1 MINAANTFKNY
12 AVTTFVYLLWTYFC
26 INAHFSYC
34 AININILAKI
44 AYICTA
50 IPNMIICTV
59 FWKAFHL
66 EYIVHLKVKSP
77 WNNIFSFYKCTV
89 YLKTQV
95 LHVLSIIACTPMYRV
110 LLCCIRFKQIFFR
123 LLINLHFFWNRFLN

>member
-12 AVTTFVYLLWTYFC
+12 AVTTFVYLLCTYFC

-50 IPNMIICTV
+50 IRNMIICTEKP
-59 FWKAFHL
+59 F
-66 EYIVHLKVKSP
+66 IVHSKVKSP

-123 LLINLHFFWNRFLN
+123 LLINLHFFFEIDF